1 MLDISIAVVLGA
13 IMLITAYLGIHVTL
27 HPTESARSRRLY
39 KIGFGMCG
47 LAALSLIGWQAYRA
61 NKVQESMREA
71 QENTQRSLTAISA
84 GVASLGSKESNH
96 GLFITE
102 GNAAEMLTLL
112 WKSKTHKVAI
122 FHGMSFEEQ
131 SFFSQVGMLLASG
144 QWKIVAGIGVL
155 PSNKRDVIAVE
166 GSSEDDDGVLILQKA
181 FAMAGIQCVYRKRQ
195 GQVEDAD
202 LILRLP

>member
-1 MLDISIAVVLGA
+1 
-13 IMLITAYLGIHVTL
+13 
-27 HPTESARSRRLY
+27 
-39 KIGFGMCG
+39 
-47 LAALSLIGWQAYRA
+47 
-61 NKVQESMREA
+61 MRET
-71 QENTQRSLTAISA
+71 QENVQRSLTAISA
-84 GVASLGSKESNH
+84 GVASLGSKETNH

-112 WKSKTHKVAI
+112 WKSKTHKVEI

-155 PSNKRDVIAVE
+155 PSNKHDVIAVE
-166 GSSEDDDGVLILQKA
+166 GSSEDDDGVRILQKA
-181 FAMAGIQCVYRKRQ
+181 FAMAGIQSVYRKRQ